1 MFLNPGAAGLNPKI
15 RRRRFTD
22 FNSGAPA
29 KYNKSMPK
37 PILLAIDDDTS
48 VLEAVV
54 QDLRRHYGQHYRIV
68 RAASGAA
75 ALDICRQLQE
85 RKDIVAL
92 FLSDQ
97 RMPGMTGVDFLQQA
111 LTIYPDAK
119 RVLLT
124 AYADTEAA
132 IRAINSA
139 KIHYYLNKPWDPPEE
154 KLYPVLDDLLEAW
167 KQGYKPPFEG
177 IRVVGMRWSPKDHAI
192 RDFLSRNRIPYQ
204 WLTPEQNPEA
214 IELLKE
220 KGLDD
225 AKLPVVLFGDG
236 TALVQPS
243 STEVANKVGIS
254 TQAQQQFYD
263 LVVVG
268 AGPAGLAAGVY
279 GASEGLKTLIVEPNA
294 AGGQAGSS
302 SRIENYLG
310 FPQGVS
316 GEELAK
322 RAFLQAGRLGA
333 EFLLQKVTGIRQEN
347 QYLIVGMKDG
357 REVTCHVCLLAT
369 GVSYCKLDIPG
380 ADKFS
385 GAGIYYGAA
394 LTEAMSCANEE
405 VYIVGGANSAGQAAM
420 HFARYAAKVRMI
432 VRADSLAKSMSKY
445 LIDQIEATPNIIVET
460 RTEVV
465 SASGNEHLECLTLK
479 TPHGEEAR
487 HTSSLFIFIGAE
499 PKTAWLPA
507 GVLRDKR
514 GFVLSGP
521 ELKAKSPQ
529 SWKLDREPYLL
540 ETSMPGVFVAGD
552 VRFNSVKRCA
562 SAVGE
567 GSIAIQFVHQYLAT
581 L

>member
-1 MFLNPGAAGLNPKI
+1 
-15 RRRRFTD
+15 
-22 FNSGAPA
+22 
-29 KYNKSMPK
+29 MPK
-37 PILLAIDDDTS
+37 PILLAIDDDIS

-54 QDLRRHYGQHYRIV
+54 QDLRRNYGQDYRIV

-75 ALDICRQLQE
+75 ALDICRQLKE
-85 RKDIVAL
+85 RNDIVAL

-97 RMPGMTGVDFLQQA
+97 RMPGMTGVDFLQHA

-177 IRVVGMRWSPKDHAI
+177 IRVIGVRWSPMDHEI

-204 WLTPEQNPEA
+204 SLNPEQNPDA
-214 IELLKE
+214 LALLKE
-220 KGLDD
+220 KGIDD

-243 STEVANKVGIS
+243 TTELANKVGIP
-254 TQAQQQFYD
+254 TQAQQKFYD
-263 LVVVG
+263 VVVVG

-279 GASEGLKTLIVEPNA
+279 GASEGLRTLIVEPNA
-294 AGGQAGSS
+294 PGGQAGSS
-302 SRIENYLG
+302 SKIENYLG
-310 FPQGVS
+310 FPS
-316 GEELAK
+316 GLSGDELAK
-322 RAFLQAGRLGA
+322 RAFLQASRLGA
-333 EFLLQKVTGIRQEN
+333 EFLLQRVTCIRSEN
-347 QYLIVGMKDG
+347 QYQIIQMKDG
-357 REVTCHVCLLAT
+357 SEITCHVCLLAT
-369 GVSYCKLDIPG
+369 GVAYCMLDVPG

-385 GAGIYYGAA
+385 GAGVYYGAA
-394 LTEAMSCANEE
+394 LTEAMACANET

-420 HFARYAAKVRMI
+420 HFARYAAKVHMLIRG
-432 VRADSLAKSMSKY
+432 DSLEKSMSKY
-445 LIDQIEATPNIIVET
+445 LIDQIGATSNIVVET
-460 RTEVV
+460 CTEVIGMN
-465 SASGNEHLECLTLK
+465 GNSHLEILTLK
-479 TPHGEEAR
+479 TPRGQEER
-487 HTSSLFIFIGAE
+487 STSSLFIFIGAA
-499 PKTAWLPA
+499 PKTDWLPKELA
-507 GVLRDKR
+507 CDSK
-514 GFVLSGP
+514 GFVLAGP
-521 ELKAKSPQ
+521 DLKAKSPGA
-529 SWKLDREPYLL
+529 WKLDREPYLL
-540 ETSMPGVFVAGD
+540 ETSVPGIFVAGD
-552 VRFNSVKRCA
+552 VRYNSVKRCA